1 MKKNKYAASLDTI
14 SRPQNKASNK
24 KTDCYEDA
32 AIARA
37 IEEDE
42 RRNYERL
49 VGAVRNL
56 FGEYGHLYAAHVAN
70 PLIKIFN
77 LHKKENFER
86 FKKNVEDGYTPWF
99 IYRFYYK
106 MRDSSGLIYPFEF
119 GIYERDQTYGI
130 QDFKKRFTPSA
141 WKALVKIPVKKQF
154 GLSEWYKN
162 DRALEIL
169 AKCLHIGTDTHAL
182 QWLDVFI
189 SKPVSMDLV
198 EEILLFLKKCGKGTD
213 ALSTAAK
220 DIIDHIRMWDSLQN
234 LKFKYPLIVKD
245 LGVVL
250 SGKWSLRRFAD
261 EHSRLS
267 QMKRDCDREQI
278 LERERREKWKKKNFF
293 SIHKFPQLKGTT
305 ITVDGNKLDVKLINN
320 GTDLFDE
327 GSKMRH
333 CIFDYHS
340 YMRNGTYFA
349 FSITDPENPRNCC
362 TIAFS
367 VQDDYK
373 SGNTIYGTPTL
384 STNYSEQKKLVI
396 FDQVRGLRNHVS
408 FTFNQQHLVDEMSA
422 LMKATGFHDYIID
435 LSKRPLAILKQY
447 ERRIKRVAGNPR
459 GRGVIAYI
467 DDAPFMGRMG
477 RGRILGGDFDGDV
490 FNGFPALWRGGYPI
504 INRGLENMHNDL
516 YRQLIQMPHG
526 DRDFFNRW
534 TVNLESP
541 SNIAAG
547 LERFR
552 QTLVNGANNTLTA
565 LARNISSLERKPNIV
580 IDSLGHLSTTVQ
592 RTVHQHFPRPEVKE
606 KPFLNSDFLKTVSK
620 G

>member
-14 SRPQNKASNK
+14 SRPQNKAGNK
-24 KTDCYEDA
+24 KTDCYDDA
-32 AIARA
+32 AIAKA
-37 IEEDE
+37 IEEVE

-49 VGAVRNL
+49 VAAVRTL
-56 FGEYGHLYAAHVAN
+56 IGEYGPLYAGNIPN

-86 FKKNVEDGYTPWF
+86 FKKNIEDGYTPWF
-99 IYRFYYK
+99 VHRFYYK
-106 MRDSSGLIYPFEF
+106 LRSSEGTIYPFEYS
-119 GIYERDQTYGI
+119 IYERDQTYGI
-130 QDFKKRFTPSA
+130 QDFKKHFTPSA
-141 WKALVKIPVKKQF
+141 WKALVKMPPKKQF
-154 GLSEWYKN
+154 SLAEWYKSE
-162 DRALEIL
+162 RSLSIL
-169 AKCLHIGTDTHAL
+169 SKCLHIGTDTVVLIWL
-182 QWLDVFI
+182 QNLFI
-189 SKPVSMDLV
+189 SPISVDLA
-198 EEILLFLKKCGKGTD
+198 EQILLYLKKCGNIDET
-213 ALSTAAK
+213 LNTATK
-220 DIIDHIRMWDSLQN
+220 DVEDHIRMWNELQN
-234 LKFKYPLIVKD
+234 LKYKYPTIVKD
-245 LGVVL
+245 LGIPI

-367 VQDDYK
+367 VQNDYMGEK
-373 SGNTIYGTPTL
+373 ITFGTPTM
-384 STNYSEQKKLVI
+384 STNYGEQKKLVI

-408 FTFNQQHLVDEMSA
+408 FTFNQQKLVGEIYH

-447 ERRIKRVAGNPR
+447 ERRIKRVAGSPR
-459 GRGVIAYI
+459 GRGVNAYI
-467 DDAPFMGRMG
+467 DDAPFMGRVG

-490 FNGFPALWRGGYPI
+490 FNGFPALWCGGYPI
-504 INRGLENMHNDL
+504 INRGLENMHNDV
-516 YRQLIQMPHG
+516 YRQLLQMPHG
-526 DRDFFNRW
+526 DRDFFNAW
-534 TVNLESP
+534 TANLEMP
-541 SNIAAG
+541 NMAAG

-565 LARNISSLERKPNIV
+565 LARNISSLERKPNMVADYI
-580 IDSLGHLSTTVQ
+580 GHLGSTIQ